1 MFRMVLRIINSVNVA
16 GLVDALNTSPTR
28 AANLKHKIYYFLS
41 LITDTNDNYRLNN
54 NNGGYHNLCS
64 CELKKVLGS
73 KDFYIIRELLL
84 NPDDPII
91 EVDNSWHNPNG
102 AKSSGYCQGYRITHK
117 YNTGE
122 VVFKTIPKKL
132 SKVISKYTDKDTS
145 AADAA
150 PDYKFLLEQFE
161 SNTLS
166 FDPKV
171 YKFISNFSQQLLVRI
186 QNNNPYQIKL
196 VHNLIGRWIYY
207 IKQIEDY
214 KSWCKVSPKNHRL
227 NSSITNLPRL
237 LRPFLLFNGESLT
250 CVDVTSSQPYLLS
263 SIMQAKFYNESRVGY
278 NLKTIY
284 PELYR
289 ELIENGSIDTSNTG
303 IGYYS
308 SNTGYTNSFISNLSN
323 SSSFMWCNFFTA
335 PDIDSITNYTQ
346 APFYLDFY
354 TDLLNRYYTYNN
366 IPKRVAQK
374 EDREK
379 LKGTMMFVLFDE
391 NKGHRNNNLQI
402 QMFQSVYPGVEK
414 WLNQIHTLIGKK
426 RFSYL
431 LQRAESYLLLNVI
444 CKEFIEQHP
453 TAPLITI
460 HDGIFTTKE
469 YVRNLNGFVLRRLR
483 EITGI
488 IAGCKIK
495 ASQIETKPQIQDIEN
510 EWAKIE
516 PINTEEKYLK
526 NNDRVL
532 KSNIDIGSKF
542 LKNFS
547 AIFIFVFSINCHFP
561 ENFGKY
567 FGNKSV
573 LLKEF
578 KGRQEGIAG
587 YLYYPPPGGA
597 ILHP

>member
-1 MFRMVLRIINSVNVA
+1 MLVKVPASINVA
-16 GLVDALNTSPTR
+16 RLVDALKASPTR

-41 LITDTNDNYRLNN
+41 LITDTNDNYRLNDE
-54 NNGGYHNLCS
+54 NGGYHKLCS
-64 CELKKVLGS
+64 AELKKALGS
-73 KDFYIIRELLL
+73 KDFYVIRDLLM
-84 NPDDPII
+84 NPADPII

-102 AKSSGYCQGYRITHK
+102 GKSSGYCQGYRITSK

-122 VVFKTIPKKL
+122 VVFKTIPNKL
-132 SKVISKYTDKDTS
+132 SKVISKYADKDTS
-145 AADAA
+145 VTDAA
-150 PDYKFLLEQFE
+150 PDYTFLLDQFE
-161 SNTLS
+161 SNALS

-171 YKFISNFSQQLLVRI
+171 YDFISNFSQQLLIRI

-196 VHNLIGRWIYY
+196 LHNLIGRWIYY
-207 IKQIEDY
+207 ISQTEDN
-214 KSWCKVSPKNHRL
+214 KLWCKVSPKNHRL
-227 NSSITNLPRL
+227 NSSITNLPRI

-250 CVDVTSSQPYLLS
+250 CVDVTSSQPYILS
-263 SIMQAKFYNESRVGY
+263 SVMQAKFYNESTVGF

-289 ELIENGSIDTSNTG
+289 ELIENGSIDTSNTCVK
-303 IGYYS
+303 YYS
-308 SNTGYTNSFISNLSN
+308 SNTGYTSSFISNLSN

-366 IPKRVAQK
+366 IPKRLAQK
-374 EDREK
+374 DDREK
-379 LKGTMMFVLFDE
+379 LKGTMMYVLFDE

-402 QMFQSVYPGVEK
+402 QKFQTVYPGVEK
-414 WLNQIHTLIGKK
+414 WLNQIHSLIGKK

-444 CKEFIEQHP
+444 CREFNEQHP

-460 HDGIFTTKE
+460 HDGLFTTKD

-488 IAGCKIK
+488 IAGCKTK
-495 ASQIETKPQIQDIEN
+495 ASQIDPSPQIQDVEN

-516 PINTEEKYLK
+516 PISTEEKYLK
-526 NNDRVL
+526 NINGVFT
-532 KSNIDIGSKF
+532 SNIIRGSQF
-542 LKNFS
+542 L
-547 AIFIFVFSINCHFP
+547 
-561 ENFGKY
+561 ENFGRD
-567 FGNKSV
+567 F
-573 LLKEF
+573 LK
-578 KGRQEGIAG
+578 GIDDQ
-587 YLYYPPPGGA
+587 
-597 ILHP
+597 I

>member
-1 MFRMVLRIINSVNVA
+1 MVLRIIHSVNVA

>member
-1 MFRMVLRIINSVNVA
+1 MAIIKESKLSKMVVYILSAVNVA
-16 GLVDALNTSPTR
+16 GLVDTLKVSPTR
-28 AANLKHKIYYFLS
+28 TTNLKHKIYYFLS
-41 LITDTNDNYRLNN
+41 LLSDTNDNYRLNSD
-54 NNGGYHNLCS
+54 NGGYHNLCS
-64 CELKKVLGS
+64 FELKKILGN
-73 KDFYIIRELLL
+73 KDFYIIRDLLL
-84 NPDDPII
+84 NPEDPII
-91 EVDNSWHNPNG
+91 ELDNSWHNPNG
-102 AKSSGYCQGYRITHK
+102 ANSSGYCQGYRITPN

-132 SKVISKYTDKDTS
+132 SKVISKYADKDTS

-207 IKQIEDY
+207 IKQIENY

-263 SIMQAKFYNESRVGY
+263 SIMQAKFYNESKVGY

-289 ELIENGSIDTSNTG
+289 ELIENGNVDTINTG

-354 TDLLNRYYTYNN
+354 TDLLNRYYTSNN
-366 IPKRVAQK
+366 IPKRVTQK

-469 YVRNLNGFVLRRLR
+469 YVRNLNGYVLRRLH

-495 ASQIETKPQIQDIEN
+495 ASQIDPKPQIQDVEN

-516 PINTEEKYLK
+516 PINTDEKYLK
-526 NNDRVL
+526 NINGVFT
-532 KSNIDIGSKF
+532 SNITRGSEF
-542 LKNFS
+542 LGNFS
-547 AIFIFVFSINCHFP
+547 G
-561 ENFGKY
+561 NFLDGIV
-567 FGNKSV
+567 GV
-573 LLKEF
+573 L
-578 KGRQEGIAG
+578 
-587 YLYYPPPGGA
+587 
-597 ILHP
+597 

>member
-1 MFRMVLRIINSVNVA
+1 MLVKVPASINVA

-28 AANLKHKIYYFLS
+28 ATNLKDKIYCFIS
-41 LITDTNDNYRLNN
+41 LITDTNDNYRIND

-64 CELKKVLGS
+64 SELKKVLGS
-73 KDFYIIRELLL
+73 KDFYVIRDLLM
-84 NPDDPII
+84 NPTDPII
-91 EVDNSWHNPNG
+91 EVDKSWHNPNG
-102 AKSSGYCQGYRITHK
+102 GNSSGYCQGYRITPK

-122 VVFKTIPKKL
+122 VAFKPIPKKL
-132 SKVISKYTDKDTS
+132 SKVIAKYADKDTC
-145 AADAA
+145 AADTA
-150 PDYKFLLEQFE
+150 PDYIFLLDQFE

-171 YKFISNFSQQLLVRI
+171 YEFISNFSQQLLVRI

-207 IKQIEDY
+207 IRQIEDN

-237 LRPFLLFNGESLT
+237 LRPFLLFNGEALT
-250 CVDVTSSQPYLLS
+250 CLDVTSSQPYLLS

-289 ELIENGSIDTSNTG
+289 ELIDNGSIDTSNTG

-495 ASQIETKPQIQDIEN
+495 ASQIDSKPQIQDVEN

-516 PINTEEKYLK
+516 PINTDEKYLK
-526 NNDRVL
+526 NINGVFT
-532 KSNIDIGSKF
+532 SNITRGSEFLGNFGRDF
-542 LKNFS
+542 LKD
-547 AIFIFVFSINCHFP
+547 IDDQV
-561 ENFGKY
+561 
-567 FGNKSV
+567 
-573 LLKEF
+573 
-578 KGRQEGIAG
+578 
-587 YLYYPPPGGA
+587 
-597 ILHP
+597 

>member
-1 MFRMVLRIINSVNVA
+1 MVLRIIHSVNVA

-28 AANLKHKIYYFLS
+28 AANLMHKIYYFLS

-54 NNGGYHNLCS
+54 NNGGYHILCS
-64 CELKKVLGS
+64 CEFKKVLGS

>member
-1 MFRMVLRIINSVNVA
+1 MVLRIIHSVNVA

-28 AANLKHKIYYFLS
+28 AANLMHKIYYFLS